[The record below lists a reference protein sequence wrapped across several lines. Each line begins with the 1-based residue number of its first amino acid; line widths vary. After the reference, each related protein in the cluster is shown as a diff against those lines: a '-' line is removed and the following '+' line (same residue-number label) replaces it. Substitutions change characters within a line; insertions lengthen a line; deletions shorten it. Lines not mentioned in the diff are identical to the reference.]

1 MAQDPGPPG
10 WPQVPQAA
18 AAESATG
25 FCVAKT
31 DSFLSNSAL
40 EQRAQVGVSAPR
52 TSVSNSCEQARHV
65 NSKIGTGAF

>member
-18 AAESATG
+18 GAESAAG
-25 FCVAKT
+25 VCVANT
-31 DSFLSNSAL
+31 DSFLSSSAL
-40 EQRAQVGVSAPR
+40 EQRAQVGVSALR
-52 TSVSNSCEQARHV
+52 TSVSNSWEQARQV